1 MAKAKK
7 LPSGSWRVQI
17 FVGKG
22 EDGKRKYKSFTAPT
36 KKEAEFLASEYAI
49 SKKESASPSKM
60 TLGEAMDNYL
70 NLRSNVLSPSTM
82 RGYGI
87 IRRNRFKAII
97 NTPVMKLTSADIQA
111 AINEEASTCSP
122 KTVKNAH
129 GFLCAVLADVRP
141 DFNTHVRLPQPK
153 KKAATVL
160 TDEQITE
167 LIFALQGD
175 SMEIPILLALW
186 LGLRRS
192 EILGLKWGA
201 VTDTTIT
208 ISSALIPD
216 ANHKF
221 VIRDQ
226 TKTTS
231 SARTLPLP
239 SYISE
244 KIKQMPR
251 GKDSDPVF
259 ACSADQPLKHLKRIC
274 KAHGLPENLRIHDLR
289 HTMASIGL
297 KLNIADKYMME
308 RGGWSSNQ
316 TMKNIYQHT
325 ISDAAQAANTMIDNH
340 FESLFQEKM
349 QHKKQHEN

>member
-1 MAKAKK
+1 
-7 LPSGSWRVQI
+7 
-17 FVGKG
+17 
-22 EDGKRKYKSFTAPT
+22 
-36 KKEAEFLASEYAI
+36 
-49 SKKESASPSKM
+49 
-60 TLGEAMDNYL
+60 
-70 NLRSNVLSPSTM
+70 
-82 RGYGI
+82 
-87 IRRNRFKAII
+87 
-97 NTPVMKLTSADIQA
+97 MKLTAADIQA
-111 AINEEASTCSP
+111 AINEEARTRSP
-122 KTVKNAH
+122 KTVKNSY
-129 GFLCAVLADVRP
+129 GFLCAVIADIRP
-141 DFNTHVRLPQPK
+141 DFNPHARLPQPK
-153 KKAATVL
+153 KKTATVL
-160 TDEQITE
+160 TDEQITT
-167 LIFALQGD
+167 LITALQDD

-208 ISSALIPD
+208 ISAALVPD

-221 VIRDQ
+221 TIRDQ
-226 TKTTS
+226 TKTAS

-259 ACSADQPLKHLKRIC
+259 TCSADQPLKHLKRIC
-274 KAHGLPENLRIHDLR
+274 KAHGLPEDLRIHDLR
-289 HTMASIGL
+289 HTMASVGL

-325 ISDAAQAANTMIDNH
+325 ISDAAQAANSLIDRH
-340 FESLFQEKM
+340 FESLSQEQM